1 MTPARKLSGF
11 GKDLFR
17 AVYNELYL
25 TTAYGNPTTLFR
37 YAMLQQYVQKQQVR
51 LKDTLRRV
59 W

>member
-1 MTPARKLSGF
+1 MAPARKISRF
-11 GKDLFR
+11 GKDPS
-17 AVYNELYL
+17 AGYNELYL
-25 TTAYGNPTTLFR
+25 TTANGNPSTLFR